1 MELGLGLSV
10 PATGAR
16 ADVVVRARDGA
27 CLAEVAPVLLTKVL
41 PAGRTGQLSVGG
53 VPLRPETLL
62 GAPPLVQGAL
72 LLVDAPP
79 EPPLPDGLPALLVVG
94 GPDAGAVHA
103 LTGGPVVVGRGPDA
117 RMRLDDEQ
125 VSREHCRLDL
135 RDGAATVVDLGSA
148 NGTGIDGSPVGPGA
162 VALPEGAVLRI
173 GSSSLVL
180 TGPAEPAAP
189 LSPTG
194 DGRLAYHRPPRL
206 RPPRELVQVVV
217 PARPEARDRAPIPM
231 LAVLAPVVL
240 GVVLWQVTGSTTFLL
255 FTLLSPV
262 LVLGNVVTDR
272 RSGKRLTRKQLAVW
286 RAERHLAETRLEAAV
301 RADEQTR
308 RAACPDAAQ
317 TLLTALGPGLR
328 LWERRRGDDDTLD
341 VRVGL
346 ADQPAHVEAEGDL
359 REGCTTARDVPV
371 VVALTTAGVLG
382 IGGDRSRAQ
391 ALARWVV
398 VQAAVWHSPRDLQVV
413 VLAEP
418 SAAGAWD
425 WAGWLPHV
433 RPDGRQGC
441 GALFG
446 LGPAQAAARVAEL
459 TVLVEARVEQA
470 RSARG
475 AGTDD
480 RCVLVVIDGAHGL
493 RTVAG
498 LAAVLT
504 AGRSVGVFA
513 VCVESDPRLLPE
525 QCGATAVLTGS
536 ACVAVRATGSP
547 TVGGAAADLL
557 SSARAEA
564 VARALAPLR
573 DDSRDRSEGLPPSVR
588 WTDTVELMLVGGD
601 EDASRVLERWAAP
614 GCSTTAVLGRGADG
628 PFAVDLSRDG
638 PHALVAGT
646 TGSGKSELLQ
656 TLIASLALTNRPD
669 ELTFVLV
676 DYKGGAAFGPCA
688 ELPHTVG
695 MVTDLDGTL
704 VERALASLGAEL
716 SRREAVLLAAGA
728 KDIEEHRRLVRT
740 PGGPREVL
748 PRLVL
753 VVDEFASLAEEL
765 PDFVGGLVGI
775 AMRGRSLGVH
785 LVLATQRPEGVV
797 SADIRANTNLRLCL
811 AVTRDTES
819 RDVLDSPLAATIS
832 RTTPGRAYAR
842 TGHTDLALFQA
853 GRVGGRRPSST
864 TGEQPATVEL
874 LPAAE
879 RGDPVGRPGAA
890 ETAEGSSV
898 TDLSLLV
905 AACSGAAARLG
916 LPPPRSPWLAPL
928 PPVVLAREL
937 PSVPDPLAGT
947 PGRVPPLAYGLID
960 VPTEQ
965 EQCALVFDLDRS
977 THLMVLGSPRSG
989 RTTTLRTLAGAV
1001 AAVASPDDL
1010 HLYALDPGGGG
1021 LGPLAA
1027 LPHAGAVVTRDQP
1040 ERLARVLAWLAAEV
1054 ERRQDVLSCGGHTD
1068 LTEQRTEA
1076 APDQR
1081 LPHLLLLVDRW
1092 EAFLAGYQD
1101 LDGGRLVDLFFRL
1114 LREGPSVGLHVV
1126 LSADRS
1132 GIVGRIGS
1140 MVEDKLLLRLADR
1153 GDYVGAGLPTRLV
1166 PHALPPGRG
1175 WSMGGAPLVAQVA
1188 LLDTDPSGPAQAAAL
1203 ARLAAAA
1210 PPPTRR
1216 RPRRVELLPT
1226 SVRRRDLPLPDGPL
1240 SVVIGVGGDE
1250 LEPVAVDLS
1259 DVAPGLLL
1267 AGPPR
1272 SGRSTTLLTFAA
1284 GLRAGGLPIVAV
1296 APRASPLRELPGCLL
1311 GTESGPALEALL
1323 GSDGRVALL
1332 VDDAE
1337 LLVESAL
1344 APALEQAVR
1353 RARDVGTIVLVAGT
1367 TDELVAGYRGF
1378 VLDLRRSRAGI
1389 LLSPQSAGDGDLLGV
1404 RLSRTTGGD
1413 VRPGRGLLVRR
1424 GRVEPLQVA
1433 H

>member
-27 CLAEVAPVLLTKVL
+27 CLADVAPALLARVL
-41 PAGRTGQLSVGG
+41 PPSQTGRLSVGG

-72 LLVDAPP
+72 VLVDAPP
-79 EPPLPDGLPALLVVG
+79 ETPSPGGPALHVVG

-103 LTGGPVVVGRGPDA
+103 LTVGPTVVGRGPDA
-117 RMRLDDEQ
+117 GVRLDDEL

-135 RDGAATVVDLGSA
+135 RDGAVTVVDLGSA

-162 VALPEGAVLRI
+162 AALPEGAVLRI
-173 GSSSLVL
+173 GSSNLVL

-217 PARPEARDRAPIPM
+217 PARPEARDRAPIPV

-272 RSGKRLTRKQLAVW
+272 RSGKRLSRRHLAVW
-286 RAERHLAETRLEAAV
+286 RVERHLAETRLEAAV

-308 RAACPDAAQ
+308 RAACPDAAE

-346 ADQPAHVEAEGDL
+346 ADQRAHVEAEGDL

-441 GALFG
+441 GALLGF
-446 LGPAQAAARVAEL
+446 GPAQAAARVAEL

-480 RCVLVVIDGAHGL
+480 RRVLVVIDGAHGL

-504 AGRSVGVFA
+504 SGRSVGVFA

-536 ACVAVRATGSP
+536 ACVEVRATGSP
-547 TVGGAAADLL
+547 TVAGAAADLL

-573 DDSRDRSEGLPPSVR
+573 DDSRDRSEGLPSSLR
-588 WTDTVELMLVGGD
+588 WTDTVELILVGGD

-628 PFAVDLSRDG
+628 TFEVDLSRDG

-656 TLIASLALTNRPD
+656 TLLASLALTNRPD

-716 SRREAVLLAAGA
+716 SRREAVLLAARA

-797 SADIRANTNLRLCL
+797 SADIRANTSLRLCL

-842 TGHTDLALFQA
+842 TGHTDLTAFQA
-853 GRVGGRRPSST
+853 ARVGGRRPSSLT
-864 TGEQPATVEL
+864 RDQVPTVEL
-874 LPAAE
+874 QPAAE
-879 RGDPVGRPGAA
+879 QGDPVRRPGPEAA
-890 ETAEGSSV
+890 GEDAV

-905 AACSGAAARLG
+905 DACAGAAARLG
-916 LPPPRSPWLAPL
+916 LPPSRSPWLAPL
-928 PPVVLAREL
+928 PPVVLAGEL
-937 PSVPDPLAGT
+937 PAVPDPLAGT
-947 PGRVPPLAYGLID
+947 PGRVPPLAYGLLD
-960 VPTEQ
+960 VPSEQ
-965 EQCALVFDLDRS
+965 DQRALVFDLDRS

-1001 AAVASPDDL
+1001 AAVASPDDV
-1010 HLYALDPGGGG
+1010 HVYALDPGGGG
-1021 LGPLAA
+1021 LGPLTR
-1027 LPHAGAVVTRDQP
+1027 LPHVGAVVTRDQP
-1040 ERLARVLAWLAAEV
+1040 ERLGRVLSWLGVEV
-1054 ERRQDVLSCGGHTD
+1054 ERRQDVLSSGGHAD
-1068 LTEQRTEA
+1068 LTEQRTA
-1076 APDQR
+1076 SAPGVR
-1081 LPHLLLLVDRW
+1081 LPHLMLLLDRW
-1092 EAFLAGYQD
+1092 EAFLSAYQD
-1101 LDGGRLVDLFFRL
+1101 LDGGRLVELLFRL

-1126 LSADRS
+1126 ATADRS

-1166 PHALPPGRG
+1166 PPTLPPGRG
-1175 WSMGGAPLVAQVA
+1175 WSMRGAPLVAQVA
-1188 LLDTDPSGPAQAAAL
+1188 LLDADPGGPAQTAAV

-1210 PPPTRR
+1210 PGSTWR
-1216 RPRRVELLPT
+1216 RPRRIELLPA
-1226 SVRRRDLPLPDGPL
+1226 SIRLNDLAQPDGRM
-1240 SVVIGVGGDE
+1240 SVVVGVGGDE
-1250 LEPVAVDLS
+1250 LEPVVVDLS
-1259 DVAPGLLL
+1259 QTTPGLLV

-1272 SGRSTTLLTFAA
+1272 SGRSTTLLTLAA
-1284 GLRAGGLPIVAV
+1284 GLRVGGLPIIAV
-1296 APRASPLRELPGCLL
+1296 APRASPLRKLPDCLI
-1311 GTESGPALEALL
+1311 GTEAGAVLEERL
-1323 GSDGRVALL
+1323 GDGRVALL

-1337 LLVESAL
+1337 LLVDSAL
-1344 APALEQAVR
+1344 APVLERAVR
-1353 RARDVGTIVLVAGT
+1353 GARDAGTVVLVAGT
-1367 TDELVAGYRGF
+1367 TDELVTGYRGF
-1378 VLDLRRSRAGI
+1378 VVDLRRARAGI
-1389 LLSPQSAGDGDLLGV
+1389 LLSPQTAGDGDLLGV
-1404 RLSRTTGGD
+1404 RLSRATGGD
-1413 VRPGRGLLVRR
+1413 VRPGRGLLVLR
-1424 GRVEPLQVA
+1424 GQVEPLQVA

>member
-1 MELGLGLSV
+1 MELGLGLCV

-27 CLAEVAPVLLTKVL
+27 CLKDVAAGLLARVL
-41 PAGRTGQLSVGG
+41 PPGQSGQLSAGG
-53 VPLRPETLL
+53 VPVRPETLL

-79 EPPLPDGLPALLVVG
+79 EPPLPDGPTLRVVG

-103 LTGGPVVVGRGPDA
+103 LTTGSVGVGRGPDA
-117 RMRLDDEQ
+117 GVRLDDEQ
-125 VSREHCRLDL
+125 VSREHCRLEV
-135 RDGAATVVDLGSA
+135 RDGAVTVVDLGSA
-148 NGTGIDGSPVGPGA
+148 NGTWLDGSPVGAVGA
-162 VALPEGAVLRI
+162 TLLVGAVLRI
-173 GSSSLVL
+173 GSSSLTL
-180 TGPAEPAAP
+180 IGAAEPAVP
-189 LSPTG
+189 VDPTG
-194 DGRLAYHRPPRL
+194 DGRLAFHRPPRL

-217 PARPEARDRAPIPM
+217 PARPEGRDRTPIPV
-231 LAVLAPVVL
+231 LAVLAPVVF
-240 GVVLWQVTGSTTFLL
+240 GVVLWRVTGSTTFLL

-272 RSGKRLTRKQLAVW
+272 RSGKRLTRRQLAAW
-286 RAERHLAETRLEAAV
+286 RTQRHVAESRLHAAV
-301 RADEQTR
+301 RADERTR
-308 RAACPDAAQ
+308 RAAWPDAAE

-328 LWERRRGDDDTLD
+328 LWERRRQDDDTLD

-346 ADQPAHVEAEGDL
+346 AAQPARVEAEGDL
-359 REGCTTARDVPV
+359 GEGSTTARDVPV

-382 IGGDRSRAQ
+382 IGGDRERGR

-398 VQAAVWHSPRDLQVV
+398 VQAAVWHSPRDLQLV
-413 VLAEP
+413 VLTEL
-418 SAAGAWD
+418 SVAGAWD
-425 WAGWLPHV
+425 WAAWLPHV
-433 RPDGRQGC
+433 RPDSRQGC
-441 GALFG
+441 GALLGF
-446 LGPAQAAARVAEL
+446 GPAQAAARVAEL
-459 TVLVEARVEQA
+459 AALIESRAELARTT
-470 RSARG
+470 RG
-475 AGTDD
+475 AVPDD
-480 RCVLVVIDGAHGL
+480 RRVLVVIDGAHGL
-493 RTVAG
+493 RAVAG

-504 AGRSVGVFA
+504 SGPSVGVFA
-513 VCVESDPRLLPE
+513 VCVEADPRLLPE
-525 QCGATAVLTGS
+525 QCRATAVLTGPAS
-536 ACVAVRATGSP
+536 VEVRATGLP
-547 TVGGAAADLL
+547 TVTGAAADLL
-557 SSARAEA
+557 SCDRAEA

-573 DDSRDRSEGLPPSVR
+573 DDSRDRGEGLPSSLR
-588 WTDTVELMLVGGD
+588 WTDAVGLTLVGSG

-614 GCSTTAVLGRGADG
+614 GCSTTAILGRGADG
-628 PFAVDLSRDG
+628 LFEVDLSRDG

-656 TLIASLALTNRPD
+656 TLIASLALCNRPD

-688 ELPHTVG
+688 DLPHTVG

-716 SRREAVLLAAGA
+716 SRREALLLACGA

-740 PGGPREVL
+740 AGGPRQVL

-811 AVTRDTES
+811 AVTRETES

-842 TGHTDLALFQA
+842 TGHADLTAFQT
-853 GRVGGRRPSST
+853 GRVGGRRPESVAT
-864 TGEQPATVEL
+864 EQPATVEL

-879 RGDPVGRPGAA
+879 QGDPVGRPGAQKT
-890 ETAEGSSV
+890 ESSSV

-905 AACSGAAARLG
+905 AACSGAATRLG
-916 LPPPRSPWLAPL
+916 VPPPRSPWLAPL
-928 PPVVLAREL
+928 PPVVLAGEL
-937 PSVPDPLAGT
+937 PAGPDPLAGV

-965 EQCALVFDLDRS
+965 DQRALVFDLDRS

-1001 AAVASPDDL
+1001 AAVASANDV

-1027 LPHAGAVVTRDQP
+1027 LPHTGAVVTRDQP
-1040 ERLARVLAWLAAEV
+1040 ERLTRVLTWLAAEV
-1054 ERRQDVLSCGGHTD
+1054 ERRQDVLSCGGHAD
-1068 LTEQRTEA
+1068 LTEQRTA
-1076 APDQR
+1076 APPGAR
-1081 LPHLLLLVDRW
+1081 LPHLLLLLDRW

-1101 LDGGRLVDLFFRL
+1101 LDGGRLVELLFRL
-1114 LREGPSVGLHVV
+1114 LREGPSVGLHVIV
-1126 LSADRS
+1126 SADRS

-1140 MVEDKLLLRLADR
+1140 MVEDTLLLRLADR
-1153 GDYVGAGLPTRLV
+1153 GDYVGAGLPSRLV
-1166 PHALPPGRG
+1166 PHALPAGRG
-1175 WSMGGAPLVAQVA
+1175 WSMCGAPVVAQVA
-1188 LLDTDPSGPAQAAAL
+1188 LLDADPSGPGQAAAL

-1210 PPPTRR
+1210 SPPPRR
-1216 RPRRVELLPT
+1216 LRPRRVELLPT
-1226 SVRRRDLPLPDGPL
+1226 SVRRCDLPLPDGPL

-1250 LEPVAVDLS
+1250 LEPVAVDVS
-1259 DVAPGLLL
+1259 EVGPGLLI

-1272 SGRSTTLLTFAA
+1272 SGRSTTLLSFAA
-1284 GLRAGGLPIVAV
+1284 GLRAGGMRIVGV
-1296 APRASPLRELPGCLL
+1296 APRASPLRELSGCLL

-1323 GSDGRVALL
+1323 GDGRVALL

-1337 LLVESAL
+1337 LLIDSAL
-1344 APALEQAVR
+1344 APVLEQAVR
-1353 RARDVGTIVLVAGT
+1353 RARDAGTVVLVAGT
-1367 TDELVAGYRGF
+1367 TDELVTGYRGF
-1378 VLDLRRSRAGI
+1378 VLDLRRSRTGI
-1389 LLSPQSAGDGDLLGV
+1389 LLSPQSPGDGDLLGV

-1413 VRPGRGLLVRR
+1413 VRPGRGLLVQR
-1424 GRVEPLQVA
+1424 GRIEPLQVA